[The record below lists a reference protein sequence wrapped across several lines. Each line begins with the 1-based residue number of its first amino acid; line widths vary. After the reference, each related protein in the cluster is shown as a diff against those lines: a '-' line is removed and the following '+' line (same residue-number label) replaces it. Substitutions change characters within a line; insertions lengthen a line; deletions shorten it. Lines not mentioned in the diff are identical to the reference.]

1 VERREGQSKVSREVL
16 IESVI
21 APWRLVFK
29 PFRAIV

>member
-1 VERREGQSKVSREVL
+1 VSREVL